1 MGSQQFSPQGHIGV
15 AEALDGEREVMGRV
29 DEHARRDGGGTNFE
43 ASCLLCKYGMS

>member
-29 DEHARRDGGGTNFE
+29 DEHARRDGGGDKF
-43 ASCLLCKYGMS
+43 